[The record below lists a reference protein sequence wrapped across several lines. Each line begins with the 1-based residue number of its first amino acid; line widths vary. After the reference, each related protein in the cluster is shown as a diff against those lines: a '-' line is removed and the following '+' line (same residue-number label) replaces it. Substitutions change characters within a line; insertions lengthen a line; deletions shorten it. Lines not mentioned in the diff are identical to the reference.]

1 VHSNLVTAAAKN
13 GAVQTQLDSV
23 KTSMTTRQM
32 TIQGM
37 IGDVSNADLAKA
49 ASALTQAQQALQAS
63 SQVFLAL
70 KGASLLNVLR

>member
-1 VHSNLVTAAAKN
+1 
-13 GAVQTQLDSV
+13 
-23 KTSMTTRQM
+23 MTTRKL

>member
-1 VHSNLVTAAAKN
+1 MHDLVTAAAKN
-13 GAVQTQLDSV
+13 GAVQTHLDSV
-23 KTSMTTRQM
+23 KNSMTARQT

-49 ASALTQAQQALQAS
+49 ASALTQAQQSLQAS